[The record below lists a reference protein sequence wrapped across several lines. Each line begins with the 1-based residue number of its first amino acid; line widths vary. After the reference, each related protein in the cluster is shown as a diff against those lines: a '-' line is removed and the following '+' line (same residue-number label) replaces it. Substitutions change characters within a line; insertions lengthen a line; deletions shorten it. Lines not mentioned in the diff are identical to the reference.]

1 MKCINKRRGWRLFY
15 AVCCLVYMGWV
26 SYLGSNDFGRVQR
39 EYRRAGDQLEP
50 GRIHAAALQELLAE
64 CRKRSEKQPAD
75 VDGAVNELQSGDC
88 LSWPPAVVE
97 AREAK
102 IRERREERQKR
113 AGRKLL
119 LFSLFFGV
127 IFLIIPP
134 VLVYGFAVVIVK
146 LFSAVTIVRKE

>member
-1 MKCINKRRGWRLFY
+1 MKCINKRRGWRFFY

-50 GRIHAAALQELLAE
+50 GRLHAAALEELLAE
-64 CRKRSEKQPAD
+64 CRMRSEKQPAD

-102 IRERREERQKR
+102 IRERLVERQNR

-134 VLVYGFAVVIVK
+134 VLIYVFVVVIAKFFRSVK
-146 LFSAVTIVRKE
+146 IVRE